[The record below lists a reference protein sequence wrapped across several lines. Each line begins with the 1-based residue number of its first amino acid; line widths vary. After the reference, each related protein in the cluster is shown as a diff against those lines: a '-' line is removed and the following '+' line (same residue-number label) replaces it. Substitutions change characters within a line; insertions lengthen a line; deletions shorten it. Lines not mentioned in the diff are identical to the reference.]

1 MKVQKVRIINTVM
14 LTEIKD
20 PGIRRKE

>member
-14 LTEIKD
+14 LIEDKD
-20 PGIRRKE
+20 PRIRRKE